1 MLCNQTYNRFNI
13 VISLVFLVGLMP
25 WESQAQSCDNQNIQL
40 QVLGSGGPQIDDGRK
55 SSSHLIWV
63 DGKATI
69 LVDAGAGSY
78 NNFGKAKA
86 QFNDLKAIL
95 LTHLHVDHSNDIP
108 AYIKG
113 SYFTDRQQDLPIY
126 GPEGNDMMPDMQH
139 YMQQLFGEKGAY
151 QYLNNYLLSNKESSY
166 KITPHSV
173 GLSPKQAQYVE
184 IGDDILA
191 HSIGVHHGPISAV
204 AWRVQIGDCR
214 ITFSGDMSND
224 YNSLKSLAH
233 KSDLLVA
240 NNAIP
245 ENAPKKAQNLHMTPS
260 EIGQIAQQA
269 KVKKLVLAHFMRAS
283 DAVTEDSVKLIKKH
297 YQGPVELAEDMMVIS
312 FKKYF

>member
-1 MLCNQTYNRFNI
+1 MLCNQTNNQFNI
-13 VISLVFLVGLMP
+13 VIALVFLVGLMP
-25 WESQAQSCDNQNIQL
+25 WESQAQSCGNQNIRL

-78 NNFGKAKA
+78 DNFGQAKA
-86 QFNDLKAIL
+86 DFNDLKVIL
-95 LTHLHVDHSNDIP
+95 LTHLHVDHSADLP
-108 AYIKG
+108 AFIKG
-113 SYFTDRQQDLPIY
+113 SYFTGRQDDLPVY
-126 GPEGNDMMPDMQH
+126 GPQGNDMMPDMQQ

-151 QYLNNYLLSNKESSY
+151 QYLSNYLIDNQQSSY
-166 KITPHSV
+166 KIKPRSV
-173 GLSPKQAQYVE
+173 SLSPKTVQTIKVNEQLSV
-184 IGDDILA
+184 

-214 ITFSGDMSND
+214 MTFSGDMSND
-224 YNSLKSLAH
+224 YDSLKVLAH
-233 KSDLLVA
+233 NSDLLIA

-245 ENAPKKAQNLHMTPS
+245 KNAPKQAQNLHMTPT

-269 KVKKLVLAHFMRAS
+269 KVKKLVLAHFMKTS
-283 DAVTEDSVKLIKKH
+283 DAVKEDSVKLIKKH
-297 YQGPVELAEDMMVIS
+297 YQGPVELAEDMMMVS
-312 FKKYF
+312 FEK

>member
-1 MLCNQTYNRFNI
+1 
-13 VISLVFLVGLMP
+13 MP
-25 WESQAQSCDNQNIQL
+25 WVVQAQSCSEQGIQA
-40 QVLGSGGPQIDDGRK
+40 QVLGSGGPQIDDGRS

-63 DGKATI
+63 DGKATV

-78 NNFGKAKA
+78 NNFSQAKA
-86 QFNDLKAIL
+86 DFNDLKAIL
-95 LTHLHVDHSNDIP
+95 LTHLHVDHSADLP
-108 AYIKG
+108 AFIKG
-113 SYFTDRQQDLPIY
+113 SYFTGRQDDLPVY
-126 GPEGNDMMPDMQH
+126 GPQGNDMMPDIQQ

-151 QYLNNYLLSNKESSY
+151 QYLSNYLIDDQQSSY
-166 KITPHSV
+166 KVKPNSV
-173 GLSPKQAQYVE
+173 SLSPKQAQYVQL
-184 IGDDILA
+184 GDDILA

-224 YNSLKSLAH
+224 YDSLKSLAH
-233 KSDLLVA
+233 KSDVLVA

-245 ENAPKKAQNLHMTPS
+245 ENAPKQAQNLHMTPT

-269 KVKKLVLAHFMRAS
+269 KVKKLVLAHFMKAS
-283 DAVTEDSVKLIKKH
+283 DAVKEDSVKLIKKQ

-312 FKKYF
+312 FKK

>member
-1 MLCNQTYNRFNI
+1 MPRNQPCHQFNI
-13 VISLVFLVGLMP
+13 VSVLTFLSCLFPVVGT
-25 WESQAQSCDNQNIQL
+25 AQSCSDQNIQL
-40 QVLGSGGPQIDDGRK
+40 QVLGSGGPQIDDGRS

-63 DGKATI
+63 DGQATV

-95 LTHLHVDHSNDIP
+95 LTHLHVDHSADLP
-108 AYIKG
+108 AFIKG
-113 SYFTDRQQDLPIY
+113 SYFTGRQDDLPVY
-126 GPEGNDMMPDMQH
+126 GPQGNDMMPDIQQ

-151 QYLNNYLLSNKESSY
+151 QYLSNYLIDNQQSSY
-166 KITPHSV
+166 KIKPNSV
-173 GLSPKQAQYVE
+173 SLSPKQAQYVQF
-184 IGDDILA
+184 GDDILA

-214 ITFSGDMSND
+214 MTFSGDMSND
-224 YNSLKSLAH
+224 YDSLKTLAH
-233 KSDLLVA
+233 KSDVLVA

-245 ENAPKKAQNLHMTPS
+245 ENAPKKAQNLHMTPT

-269 KVKKLVLAHFMRAS
+269 KVNRLVLAHFMKAS
-283 DAVTEDSVKLIKKH
+283 DAVKKDSVKLIKKH
-297 YQGPVELAEDMMVIS
+297 YQGPVELAEDMMVID
-312 FKKYF
+312 FD